1 VTCNGVYY
9 PRGRRSARLP
19 GIEGLYAY
27 CFELG
32 AVLGRAP
39 ELLLRPEEELVA
51 DGAGNMPAVCRFGG
65 AWAKWGSVIPDKSEL
80 VELVNCK

>member
-1 VTCNGVYY
+1 VTYDEDYY
-9 PRGRRSARLP
+9 PRGRWSARLP

-27 CFELG
+27 CSELG

-51 DGAGNMPAVCRFGG
+51 DGAGNMLGVCRFGG
-65 AWAKWGSVIPDKSEL
+65 AGAKGGSVIPDKSEL
-80 VELVNCK
+80 VEPVDRK